1 MADFVS
7 NERPLAFIARYL
19 WRYRTAHALV
29 LVSVV
34 GAAVASV
41 GARYSI
47 KFLVDAM
54 AHGPSAIASTWSAF
68 VIFAACVGA
77 DNLLWRVAGF
87 AAARS
92 FPAVG
97 ADLRLDLFRH
107 LLGHSARYFNARF
120 SGALA

>member
-1 MADFVS
+1 MADLVS
-7 NERPLAFIARYL
+7 NERPFTFIARYL

-54 AHGPSAIASTWSAF
+54 AQGPSAIASTWSGERN
-68 VIFAACVGA
+68 GA
-77 DNLLWRVAGF
+77 STRLGVVAN
-87 AAARS
+87 
-92 FPAVG
+92 VQ
-97 ADLRLDLFRH
+97 
-107 LLGHSARYFNARF
+107 
-120 SGALA
+120 